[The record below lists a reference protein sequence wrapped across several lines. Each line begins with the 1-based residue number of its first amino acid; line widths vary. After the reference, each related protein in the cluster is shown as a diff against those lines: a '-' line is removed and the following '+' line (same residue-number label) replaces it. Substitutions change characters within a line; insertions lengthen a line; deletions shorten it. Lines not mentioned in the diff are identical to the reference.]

1 MESNLEY
8 NINLEFNIEKYF
20 LKFSR
25 KKKKFLY
32 SYSIESDL
40 MRNLVV
46 KKSLQKKILRER
58 KESNALLLNRIRS

>member
-8 NINLEFNIEKYF
+8 NIRNIEKYF

-40 MRNLVV
+40 MRNVVV
-46 KKSLQKKILRER
+46 KKSFQKKILRER

>member
-40 MRNLVV
+40 MRNVVV